1 MAFSKS
7 WYFFVT
13 DQDDAN
19 KIPRGFKTLD
29 KDVVEGT
36 RSVQEVF
43 YGFKCHKSGF
53 AIFGYITFEDCM
65 DEMMV
70 SLVMP
75 EFQIAKFPTLHK
87 QRSAFHSYMKS
98 QSIFTKL
105 NVGGN
110 GATPVIEVEQQW
122 QYMELHEII

>member
-1 MAFSKS
+1 M
-7 WYFFVT
+7 
-13 DQDDAN
+13 
-19 KIPRGFKTLD
+19 
-29 KDVVEGT
+29 
-36 RSVQEVF
+36 F
-43 YGFKCHKSGF
+43 YGFKHHKSGF
-53 AIFGYITFEDCM
+53 AIFGYITFEDFM

-87 QRSAFHSYMKS
+87 QRLAFHSYMKS

-110 GATPVIEVEQQW
+110 GATPVIEVEQLW
-122 QYMELHEII
+122 QYMELHEIVWLKLLLIGDDMIHI